1 MILECSELIILAR
14 RVGVSVCCED
24 SLRVGRCGNLRR
36 HGADSPLAVKDIG
49 VYWLVFDDM
58 EELSKMPIRLVEGHE
73 LRTSHLL
80 AGLVERRKFN
90 LIRGQALVGERCTRR
105 NVSRQLA
112 GPTGTIATFPT
123 GGELSSTHVLG
134 SYRGRGCQF

>member
-1 MILECSELIILAR
+1 MLTTMSSLVLSVAVTSMNTLVVFKVILECSELMILAR

-58 EELSKMPIRLVEGHE
+58 EELSKMPI
-73 LRTSHLL
+73 
-80 AGLVERRKFN
+80 
-90 LIRGQALVGERCTRR
+90 
-105 NVSRQLA
+105 
-112 GPTGTIATFPT
+112 
-123 GGELSSTHVLG
+123 
-134 SYRGRGCQF
+134 